1 MPTDGGAGFRA
12 APGRFPR
19 RVLASSL
26 LVLVLASSLLV
37 LVLASP
43 PLAGDPPAP
52 PRAFAVFGYLP
63 EYRLAG
69 TDWNATLSRVT
80 HLALFSLEVT
90 SDAKLASLDRFPD
103 AATFAR
109 IRAAADARGA
119 RVLVTLGGAGRTG
132 GLPLVAASGP
142 KRRTLVRTLVAFC
155 RAKALDGV
163 DFNWEYPRDDADFA
177 SLASLLRAASAPFR
191 DANLVA
197 TMAYHPLDGRSEA
210 FLASAKVA
218 RHVHLAHAMAYDR
231 PDRDGRHAS
240 LALADATLAEARR
253 ADETETLARVV
264 ALGVPFYARHART
277 GEARTY
283 AELVRELERERER
296 EEGGDSPRGDSEAEA
311 EADVLKNFERRAL
324 ARGWSVDGPRTAR
337 AKVRA
342 ARDAG
347 AAGVAVWELGQDL
360 HPDDP
365 RSLLRAIDEE
375 ARRGR
380 ADGAEGAR
388 GETRDEL

>member
-1 MPTDGGAGFRA
+1 MK
-12 APGRFPR
+12 
-19 RVLASSL
+19 
-26 LVLVLASSLLV
+26 
-37 LVLASP
+37 
-43 PLAGDPPAP
+43 
-52 PRAFAVFGYLP
+52 
-63 EYRLAG
+63 
-69 TDWNATLSRVT
+69 SRSV
-80 HLALFSLEVT
+80 

-142 KRRTLVRTLVAFC
+142 KRRALVRTLVAFC

>member
-1 MPTDGGAGFRA
+1 M
-12 APGRFPR
+12 
-19 RVLASSL
+19 
-26 LVLVLASSLLV
+26 
-37 LVLASP
+37 
-43 PLAGDPPAP
+43 
-52 PRAFAVFGYLP
+52 
-63 EYRLAG
+63 
-69 TDWNATLSRVT
+69 
-80 HLALFSLEVT
+80 
-90 SDAKLASLDRFPD
+90 
-103 AATFAR
+103 
-109 IRAAADARGA
+109 
-119 RVLVTLGGAGRTG
+119 
-132 GLPLVAASGP
+132 
-142 KRRTLVRTLVAFC
+142 
-155 RAKALDGV
+155 

-210 FLASAKVA
+210 FLTSANVA

-311 EADVLKNFERRAL
+311 EADLLHFERRAL